1 MKWNPRDMRHI
12 LIALILPALALLA
25 GLAAPAMAASAPGS
39 VLRIGLQEDPDIL
52 DPTLSGSY
60 VGRIVFAGMCD
71 KLFDYDTSLHI
82 VPQLATGYTYKD
94 PTHLI
99 LHLRAGVLFQDG
111 EKFDAQAVKYTLNR
125 DLTMQ
130 RSLRRGQI
138 NDIQSINVTD
148 PLTVELI
155 LKAPD
160 AALLAQLAGRPGIML
175 APKVAEKEGS
185 DFGQHPV
192 CAGPFRF
199 VRRIPEQKIVLRR
212 FKRYWDSKAIHFD
225 KVEYIPIVNSAV
237 RLDNLEAGR
246 LDLVQYIVPTDV
258 AAVQHDPKLRIVMD
272 TSLANNGITF
282 NTGNG
287 PASKSALGSH
297 KRLRR
302 AFDLAIDRQ
311 ALINVVYNGL
321 YTPIAQANPPSSRF
335 YVPSVVPPKRDLKAA
350 LALVAASG
358 VKPPIPVTLL
368 VPNSPD
374 LLQAAQV
381 IQAMVQPA
389 GFNVTIRA
397 MEFASSLTAAR
408 SGDFQAYLSAWSGRA
423 DADGNMYS
431 FLHSGEGFNY
441 GHYDNPRVNSLLDQA
456 RLAATVD
463 ARKAIYAK
471 VWAIERQDMPVIY
484 LWSPKNIVGLKKT
497 LLGFRQ
503 VPDGIIRLQG
513 MKFAK

>member
-1 MKWNPRDMRHI
+1 MRRI
-12 LIALILPALALLA
+12 LLGPMLAWAVLM
-25 GLAAPAMAASAPGS
+25 GLAAPALAASSPQR

-71 KLFDYDTSLHI
+71 KLFDYDTSLNI
-82 VPQLATGYTYKD
+82 VPQLATGYTFKD
-94 PTHLI
+94 PTHLV

-111 EKFDAQAVKYTLNR
+111 EKFDAAAVKYTLTR
-125 DLTMQ
+125 DLTMK

-138 NDIQSINVTD
+138 NDIQSINVID
-148 PLTVELI
+148 PLTVELV

-160 AALLAQLAGRPGIML
+160 SAMLAQLAGRPGIML
-175 APKVAEKEGS
+175 APKVAEKEGA

-199 VRRIPEQKIVLRR
+199 VQRIPEQKIVLER
-212 FKRYWDSKAIHFD
+212 FKRYWNAKAIHFD

-258 AAVQHDPKLRIVMD
+258 AAVKRDPKLRIAMD
-272 TSLANNGITF
+272 TSLAYDGITF
-282 NTGNG
+282 NVGNG
-287 PASKSALGSH
+287 PKSKFAIGAH
-297 KRLRR
+297 PRLRR

-311 ALINVVYNGL
+311 ALISVVYNGL
-321 YTPIAQANPPSSRF
+321 YTPVAQANPPSSRF
-335 YVPSVVPPKRDLKAA
+335 HVPSVVPPKRDIKAA

-358 VKPPIPVTLL
+358 VKPPIPVSLL

-374 LLQAAQV
+374 MLQAAQV

-389 GFNVTIRA
+389 GFDVKIRA
-397 MEFASSLTAAR
+397 MEFASSLAAAR
-408 SGDFQAYLSAWSGRA
+408 SGDFQAFLIAWSGRA

-431 FLHSGEGFNY
+431 FLHGGEGLNY
-441 GHYDNPRVNSLLDQA
+441 GHYDNPKVDALLDQA
-456 RLAATVD
+456 READSVD
-463 ARKAIYAK
+463 ARKAIYVK
-471 VWAIERQDMPVIY
+471 VWAIEHQDMPILY
-484 LWSPKNIVGLKKT
+484 LWSPDNIVGLKKT

-513 MKFAK
+513 MRFAQ